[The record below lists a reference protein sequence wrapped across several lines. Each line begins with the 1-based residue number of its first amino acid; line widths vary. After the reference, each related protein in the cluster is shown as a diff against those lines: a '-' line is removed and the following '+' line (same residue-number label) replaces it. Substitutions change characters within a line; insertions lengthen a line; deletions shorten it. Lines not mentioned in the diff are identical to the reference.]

1 MAGNDDKTLPREQS
15 AARQEA
21 RRARGIML
29 GRDEEAIERPFDQ
42 GMFRRL
48 LGFLR
53 PYKREMAFAV
63 LLMMLA
69 AAADLAGP
77 YLTKTAIDVY
87 IDAGNLNGL
96 DVMALL
102 YIFVYSVTWVS
113 TFGRI
118 RVMNYIGQHIL
129 FDMRQQLFNH
139 IQTLSLKFFDGRP
152 AGKIMVR
159 VTNDVNALNQLLSN
173 GVVNLLADLF
183 KMAGI
188 IIIML
193 RMHTR
198 LALLSFIILPLLILV
213 STRLRYRIR
222 DAWRVVRRKN
232 SNINAN
238 LQESLS
244 GVRVVQSFVREDENM
259 AFFSDINN
267 DYRNT
272 WMRAIRI
279 NALFGPLVEL
289 SGAIGTAVVFYFG
302 AKMVISQGITIGTMV
317 AFTGYLARFWGPISN
332 MSNFYNQLLVAMASA
347 ERVFEFL
354 DTKPLVSD
362 AAGARPLPPIKGEVV
377 FADVRFEYVPGREV
391 LHGISF
397 RAAPG
402 ETIALVGHT
411 GSGKSTIVSLVSRFY
426 DPTGGAVLIDGH
438 DLRQATLPSIRGQI
452 GVVLQETFI
461 FAGTI
466 RDNIRYGRLDASD
479 EEVEAAAKAV
489 HAHDWILRQPKGYE
503 TEIKERGSG
512 LSVGQRQLLS
522 FARALLAEP
531 RVLVLD
537 EATSS
542 IDTQTE
548 LLVQDALRTL
558 LKGRTSFVVA
568 HRLSTIRNADK
579 ILVLDNGEIIEVG
592 KHDELMAQRGKYYEL
607 IKAQFKFLQA
617 S

>member
-1 MAGNDDKTLPREQS
+1 MADTADKTMSREQT
-15 AARQEA
+15 ATRQEA

-29 GRDEEAIERPFDQ
+29 DRDEEIMQRPFDR
-42 GMFRRL
+42 GMFNRL
-48 LGFLR
+48 LKFLV
-53 PYKREMAFAV
+53 PYRRQMVLAV
-63 LLMMLA
+63 LLMVLG

-77 YLTKTAIDVY
+77 YLIKTAIDLY
-87 IDAGNLNGL
+87 IGAGNLTGL
-96 DVMALL
+96 NTMAAL
-102 YIFVYSVTWVS
+102 YVFVYSVTWVS

-118 RVMNYIGQHIL
+118 RVMSYIGQHVL
-129 FDMRQQLFNH
+129 FDLRQQLFNH

-159 VTNDVNALNQLLSN
+159 VTNDVQSLNQLLSN
-173 GVVNLLADLF
+173 GVVNLLADSF
-183 KMAGI
+183 KMVGI
-188 IIIML
+188 IVIML
-193 RMHTR
+193 QMHAR
-198 LALLSFIILPLLILV
+198 LALMSFVVLPLLVLV

-222 DAWRVVRRKN
+222 DSWRVVRRKN

-244 GVRVVQSFVREDENM
+244 GVRVVQAFVRENENM
-259 AFFSDINN
+259 AFFSDIST

-272 WMRAIRI
+272 WMRAIRL

-302 AKMVISQGITIGTMV
+302 AKWVISDAISIGTLV
-317 AFTGYLARFWGPISN
+317 AFTGYLARFWTPISN

-362 AAGARPLPPIKGEVV
+362 AAAATDLPRIEGEVV
-377 FADVRFEYVPGREV
+377 FEDVRFEYDTGREV
-391 LHGISF
+391 LHGVSF

-411 GSGKSTIVSLVSRFY
+411 GSGKSTIVSLISRFY
-426 DPTGGAVLIDGH
+426 DPTSGAVLIDGH
-438 DLRQATLPSIRGQI
+438 DLKAATLQSVRGQI

-466 RDNIRYGRLDASD
+466 RDNIRYGRLNASD
-479 EEVEAAAKAV
+479 EEIEAAAKAV
-489 HAHDWILRQPKGYE
+489 HAHDWIIRQPKGYE

-531 RVLVLD
+531 RVLILD

-548 LLVQDALRTL
+548 LLVQDALRAL

-568 HRLSTIRNADK
+568 HRLSTIRNADR
-579 ILVLDNGEIIEVG
+579 IIVLDNGEIIEEG
-592 KHDELMAQRGKYYEL
+592 KHDELMARQGKYYEL